1 MIIPGCGGAAGVVVT
16 AKTAA
21 VLVPHE
27 LPAVTVIFP
36 LAANPFVD
44 TVIEFVLAPD
54 VIVQPA
60 GNDQVYDVALGTA
73 AML

>member
-1 MIIPGCGGAAGVVVT
+1 VVT

-21 VLVPHE
+21 ALVPQE
-27 LPAVTVIFP
+27 LVADTLILP
-36 LAANPFVD
+36 LAADPFVD